1 MITKGDVNLFR
12 GLFCR
17 RMDLKWA
24 HGRMGAWAHG
34 TFEGGKQSTS
44 QLGCNIY
51 DKITLGSHIFE

>member
-1 MITKGDVNLFR
+1 MINKGDVNLFR

-24 HGRMGAWAHG
+24 HG

-44 QLGCNIY
+44 QLGCKVY

>member
-24 HGRMGAWAHG
+24 HGAHG
-34 TFEGGKQSTS
+34 AFEGGKQSTS
-44 QLGCNIY
+44 QLGCKVY